1 MGAFHRCCAEQIGK
15 SGSFVARYMGDG
27 VLAYFGYPQA
37 HEDDAERAVR
47 AGLAL
52 VAAAAKL
59 NPAAGPML
67 RVRVG
72 IATGVV
78 VVGELVGEGVALEH
92 GVVGETPNLGASLQ
106 ARAEPDK
113 SIAQFLDDARLADAR
128 LAREQ
133 HYLAFAFLC
142 SLPSLKQESDL
153 GLAADKWRQVGAVQ
167 RLEAAE
173 AKLDKLEEASSSSRI
188 SLGRCRHIGSDLA
201 KVDRERLPWHYPIS
215 HPLR

>member
-15 SGSFVARYMGDG
+15 SGSFVARCMGDG

-78 VVGELVGEGVALEH
+78 VVGELIISIQGMGR
-92 GVVGETPNLGASLQ
+92 SL
-106 ARAEPDK
+106 RYRGP
-113 SIAQFLDDARLADAR
+113 
-128 LAREQ
+128 
-133 HYLAFAFLC
+133 
-142 SLPSLKQESDL
+142 
-153 GLAADKWRQVGAVQ
+153 
-167 RLEAAE
+167 
-173 AKLDKLEEASSSSRI
+173 
-188 SLGRCRHIGSDLA
+188 
-201 KVDRERLPWHYPIS
+201 
-215 HPLR
+215 